1 MNKKTYIKVFEE
13 IFEVEEGMLNEEFTF
28 EKLISG
34 IHLPTFH

>member
-28 EKLISG
+28 EKSI
-34 IHLPTFH
+34 